1 MSSSDVAGPVPHP
14 AGASDARDD
23 LRELVRRGVRW
34 PGGPGVALDPART
47 RRAAVLVLFGIL
59 DAVPAH
65 ERDRAPVPADL
76 DVLLQRR
83 AATLG
88 HHPGQVAFPGGGIDP
103 DDDGPVGAAL
113 REAVEET
120 GLDASGVEVLG
131 TLADVPLPVSD
142 NLVTP
147 VVAWW
152 TRPSA
157 VAAVDHR
164 ETVDVFRAPVA
175 DLLDPARR
183 AVVVHPAGRGRV
195 RTPAFELDDG
205 VLVWGFTAL
214 VLSGM
219 FDALGWTVPW
229 DDRRTVTP

>member
-1 MSSSDVAGPVPHP
+1 M
-14 AGASDARDD
+14 
-23 LRELVRRGVRW
+23 VRAGVRW
-34 PGGPGVALDPART
+34 PGDPTGLAMDPARV
-47 RRAAVLVLFGIL
+47 RRAAVLVLFGVL

-65 ERDRAPVPADL
+65 GRGDGHVPADL

-120 GLDASGVEVLG
+120 GLDPSGVDVLG
-131 TLADVPLPVSD
+131 ELAEIALPVSD

-147 VVAWW
+147 VVGWW

-164 ETVDVFRAPVA
+164 EAVDVFRAPVA

-183 AVVVHPAGRGRV
+183 AVVVHPVRRGRV
-195 RTPAFELDDG
+195 RTPAFQLDGD
-205 VLVWGFTAL
+205 VLVWGFTAI
-214 VLSGM
+214 VLSGI

-229 DDRRTVTP
+229 DDSRTVTP